1 MLEKELMKK
10 SLVIYGI
17 ERSLIECGNGIQLL
31 DKITE
36 KLKDRYNCTIEKCYE
51 KPEYLVVILSE
62 EKPEIQSQI
71 ITAIKQKLSDFMYQ
85 ESIALFVKALDE
97 N

>member
-17 ERSLIECGNGIQLL
+17 ERSLIDCGNGTQLL
-31 DKITE
+31 DKITK

-62 EKPEIQSQI
+62 ENPKIQTQI

-85 ESIALFVKALDE
+85 ESVAVFVKAIE
-97 N
+97 NN

>member
-17 ERSLIECGNGIQLL
+17 ERSLIECGNGVELL

-36 KLKDRYNCTIEKCYE
+36 KLKVRYNCTIEKCYE

-62 EKPEIQSQI
+62 ENPEIQSKI
-71 ITAIKQKLSDFMYQ
+71 ITTIKQKLSDFMYQ
-85 ESIALFVKALDE
+85 EPVAVFVKAIE
-97 N
+97 TI